1 MLYGDLF
8 VDSVYKGLHGSYF
21 IHMQA
26 LQNVSY
32 TIFRYFQWQR
42 QHSISAWKC

>member
-1 MLYGDLF
+1 MQIQNKYTYYGDLF

-32 TIFRYFQWQR
+32 TIFR
-42 QHSISAWKC
+42 